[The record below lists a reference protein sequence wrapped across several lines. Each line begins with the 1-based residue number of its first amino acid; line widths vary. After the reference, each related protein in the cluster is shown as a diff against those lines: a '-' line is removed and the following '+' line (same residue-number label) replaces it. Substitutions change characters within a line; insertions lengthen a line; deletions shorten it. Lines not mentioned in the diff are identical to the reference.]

1 LIGHISGLCE
11 VTHESGKSYKV
22 FASKNK
28 ARFLMDGAS
37 KIGIIKVKLIEEMHK
52 MDFPKYGRII

>member
-1 LIGHISGLCE
+1 
-11 VTHESGKSYKV
+11 
-22 FASKNK
+22 
-28 ARFLMDGAS
+28 MDGAS